1 MRNYVVETLRGI
13 GYAVSEAPNAAEA
26 LTAFKHD
33 RFELLLT
40 DVVLPGINGRQL
52 AEALTARWPDMKVLF
67 MTGYSRNAI
76 VHHGRL
82 DPGVNL
88 LQKPVSSGELGS
100 KVREV
105 LRAVTRPLESS
116 S

>member
-1 MRNYVVETLRGI
+1 LSSAPEQWAAVAFSASFAAQCSPGPTACRPPGLTL
-13 GYAVSEAPNAAEA
+13 P
-26 LTAFKHD
+26 D
-33 RFELLLT
+33 RRA
-40 DVVLPGINGRQL
+40 RQL
-52 AEALTARWPDMKVLF
+52 AEALTARWQEMKVLF

-88 LQKPVSSGELGS
+88 LQKPVSTAELVR

-105 LRAVTRPLESS
+105 LRTVARPLESS